1 MTRRQGRKRTRKVIF
16 QKSKLFNSL
25 GFGLLALFCGCMI
38 VVDDPTSGFTLFLIG
53 AVLIAWYFVRKRRVE
68 NKPKEKPIANDKP
81 KDHIDIN
88 CYIPSRIGDCLRLYQ
103 YFNLR
108 IRPIENACE
117 LVQIMQA
124 ENTWTFEIKVDNNVV
139 QLYFKEN
146 LFGELIDKADMV
158 IDWLKRNDPCIVG
171 LKRIDIEKN
180 EYVAFA
186 AFYRDEQKRLAYRE
200 NEIVKLIKFANKD
213 VQENLEYINEGDMC
227 ELSEDFDDENND
239 IIIVEVGDKIGQLP
253 KKQAEKFR
261 SNGCA
266 GAFIDHVDFDDEK
279 EKYIPYVKIYW

>member
-1 MTRRQGRKRTRKVIF
+1 
-16 QKSKLFNSL
+16 
-25 GFGLLALFCGCMI
+25 
-38 VVDDPTSGFTLFLIG
+38 
-53 AVLIAWYFVRKRRVE
+53 
-68 NKPKEKPIANDKP
+68 
-81 KDHIDIN
+81 
-88 CYIPSRIGDCLRLYQ
+88 
-103 YFNLR
+103 
-108 IRPIENACE
+108 
-117 LVQIMQA
+117 MQA
-124 ENTWTFEIKVDNNVV
+124 ENTWTFEIKVDNNVI